1 MMDKLLPTIAD
12 MPDEEREIVN
22 CLLTDLVHLARERFM
37 KQLAIF
43 TDTEIRLGLI
53 TLWEHNLIKA
63 DMNGDYIQWMLYKP
77 SNDSWIRLP
86 ASKAYLDRI
95 S

>member
-1 MMDKLLPTIAD
+1 MDKLLPTIAD

-22 CLLTDLVHLARERFM
+22 WLLADLVHLVRERFM
-37 KQLAIF
+37 KQLARF

-63 DMNGDYIQWMLYKP
+63 EESGDYIQWMLYKP
-77 SNDSWIRLP
+77 STDSWIRLP
-86 ASKAYLDRI
+86 ASKAYQGRI
-95 S
+95 P